1 MFASIIGIE
10 GGMGEWLV
18 KHLGALGFEVVG
30 YDERRGDDTRV
41 LAKSD
46 LVVVSVPIG
55 ATAGVIK
62 NVAGYMSEG
71 STLVEIASLK
81 SGVYEALIEASKL
94 GLVTLSIHPMFGP
107 SATSLEDKTIAL
119 VPVSEVESEVKRAKH
134 LFPGASIIPTDLETH
149 DRSMSLIL
157 SLPYLINIAL
167 AGTLKEE
174 DLLLLR
180 RLAGTS
186 FTLQY
191 VLVQSISAEKSGLI
205 HALLSENRFL
215 REYVDRFVDNI
226 SLILEALDSNE
237 QFDEVHNDI
246 QMSMRMDK
254 LHGNA
259 SEIRQSVYEFIKK
272 V

>member
-1 MFASIIGIE
+1 
-10 GGMGEWLV
+10 MGEWLV

-62 NVAGYMSEG
+62 NVAGYMSKG

-246 QMSMRMDK
+246 QMSMRRDRI
-254 LHGNA
+254 HGDA
-259 SEIRQSVYEFIKK
+259 SEIRQSVYEFIQRYDDRIFSRNN